1 MPSQEAA
8 TTQPLPEVS
17 GEAVGSSTDTRRWER
32 LAAGLGIIF
41 VVLQV
46 AAGAMLGG
54 APALDAPPAE
64 IQSYLVD
71 DGANVLVAAMMGAL
85 AAFFGLWFL
94 GSLRTFVERAEG
106 AQGRLSMV
114 AFGAGLVTITMA
126 TTASLPTV
134 ALAWDDTA
142 ARAEP
147 GLLQAVWN
155 LNTLALVPI
164 GSSAAVF
171 CLAIALIILRTRVL
185 PAWLGG
191 IGVLAAAAGVLAVF
205 YLVADDPDSPL
216 GTPANLGGFLL
227 SMLFIL
233 LLSIFMTIRLGKT
246 EPVMR

>member
-1 MPSQEAA
+1 MPSKEAVVNE
-8 TTQPLPEVS
+8 LPPQVS
-17 GEAVGSSTDTRRWER
+17 GEPVGPTMDTRRWER
-32 LAAGLGIIF
+32 IAAGLGIIF

-46 AAGAMLGG
+46 GAGAMLGG
-54 APALDAPPAE
+54 APALDAPSPE

-71 DGANVLVAAMMGAL
+71 DGINVLLAATMAAS

-94 GSLRTFVERAEG
+94 GSLRTFLERAEG
-106 AQGRLSMV
+106 DPGFLSRV
-114 AFGAGLVTITMA
+114 ALGAGLVTITLA

-134 ALAWDDTA
+134 ALAWGDTA

-164 GSSAAVF
+164 GSSAGVF

-185 PAWLGG
+185 PGWLGW

-233 LLSIFMTIRLGKT
+233 LLSIFMVTRLGRT
-246 EPVMR
+246 EPAAA

>member
-1 MPSQEAA
+1 MLSQDAVPTEPPP
-8 TTQPLPEVS
+8 QVS
-17 GEAVGSSTDTRRWER
+17 GEAVGSTTDTRRWER
-32 LAAGLGIIF
+32 IAAGLGIIF

-54 APALDAPPAE
+54 APALDAPSPE
-64 IQSYLVD
+64 IQRYLVD
-71 DGANVLVAAMMGAL
+71 DGGNVLVAATMAAL

-94 GSLRTFVERAEG
+94 GSLRTFLERAEG
-106 AQGRLSMV
+106 APGHLSKV

-164 GSSAAVF
+164 GSSAGVF

-185 PAWLGG
+185 PAWLGW
-191 IGVLAAAAGVLAVF
+191 IGVLAAVAGVLAVF

-216 GTPANLGGFLL
+216 GTPANVGGFLL

-233 LLSIFMTIRLGKT
+233 LLSIFMVIRLGKT
-246 EPVMR
+246 EPATA

>member
-1 MPSQEAA
+1 MPSQHAVADQRSPE
-8 TTQPLPEVS
+8 LP
-17 GEAVGSSTDTRRWER
+17 GEAVGPTTGTRRWER
-32 LAAGLGIIF
+32 LAAGLGILF

-46 AAGAMLGG
+46 AAGTMLAG
-54 APALDAPPAE
+54 APALDAPSPQ
-64 IQSYLVD
+64 IQRYLVD
-71 DGANVLVAAMMGAL
+71 DGVNVLVAATLATL

-94 GSLRTFVERAEG
+94 GSLRTFLERAEG
-106 AQGRLSMV
+106 APGRLSKV

-142 ARAEP
+142 ALAEP
-147 GLLQAVWN
+147 GLLRAVWN

-164 GSSAAVF
+164 GSSAGVF
-171 CLAIALIILRTRVL
+171 CLAIALVILRSRVL
-185 PAWLGG
+185 PAWLGW
-191 IGVLAAAAGVLAVF
+191 IGVLAAVAGVIATF

-233 LLSIFMTIRLGKT
+233 LLSIFMVIRLGKT
-246 EPVMR
+246 EPTTA